1 VKVVEAVVTLL
12 PSGIVPVEFTATP
25 PKRVASVGLVKPFV
39 QVEIVEK
46 SSVYVPVEAMGTG
59 VCPKA
64 EAFRNRR
71 QSKAAETNSGFF
83 INPPSNIK
91 ARDSLTPI
99 RSKLLRRRKDR
110 GKV

>member
-1 VKVVEAVVTLL
+1 VA
-12 PSGIVPVEFTATP
+12 FTATP
-25 PKRVASVGLVKPFV
+25 PKRVASVGLVKPFAH
-39 QVEIVEK
+39 VETVEK
-46 SSVYVPVEAMGTG
+46 SSVYVPVEAIGTG

-71 QSKAAETNSGFF
+71 QSKVAEINSSFF

-91 ARDSLTPI
+91 ARDSSTPI
-99 RSKLLRRRKDR
+99 RSKSLRRRKDR